1 MHHLMQAQGSQ
12 NVNLCQRLSFENKS
26 LEHTTSQCL
35 LENGFPQIIV
45 PSQHQPWKHSCSDNC
60 SCGWPSPGPAHH
72 MADTGAIHWI
82 QALKVCRMLELWG
95 HKGLD

>member
-1 MHHLMQAQGSQ
+1 VAEKIDAIEKKSKSLHRDHRKEGPGEHPRDWMHHLMQAQGSQ

-45 PSQHQPWKHSCSDNC
+45 PSQHQPWKH
-60 SCGWPSPGPAHH
+60 
-72 MADTGAIHWI
+72 
-82 QALKVCRMLELWG
+82 
-95 HKGLD
+95 